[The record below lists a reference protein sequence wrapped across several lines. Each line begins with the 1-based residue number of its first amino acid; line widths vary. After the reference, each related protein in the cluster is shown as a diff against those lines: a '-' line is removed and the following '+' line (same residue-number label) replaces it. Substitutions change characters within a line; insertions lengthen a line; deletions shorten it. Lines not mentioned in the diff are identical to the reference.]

1 MHDGNNSRLT
11 SSPFYYRFNF
21 LYTVC
26 SLIAAAA
33 VVVPAVLCISP
44 ISSLHPSSPKSGF
57 SPVLG
62 WVPFCSITYFVFGSQ
77 ICWLSPLL
85 FLLSNSPSVVATA
98 FFPISPNPTGL
109 WLKNSSGGNQV
120 RWKYSVFHQKPEET
134 LGITFCKHHHM
145 SNPSLEH

>member
-21 LYTVC
+21 LYTVY

-33 VVVPAVLCISP
+33 VMVPAVLRTSP
-44 ISSLHPSSPKSGF
+44 ISSLHPRSPKSGF

-62 WVPFCSITYFVFGSQ
+62 WVPFCSITCFGFGSQ

-85 FLLSNSPSVVATA
+85 FPLSNSPSVVASA

-109 WLKNSSGGNQV
+109 WLKNSSGGSQV
-120 RWKYSVFHQKPEET
+120 RWRCSVFHQKSEET

-145 SNPSLEH
+145 SNPSLDH